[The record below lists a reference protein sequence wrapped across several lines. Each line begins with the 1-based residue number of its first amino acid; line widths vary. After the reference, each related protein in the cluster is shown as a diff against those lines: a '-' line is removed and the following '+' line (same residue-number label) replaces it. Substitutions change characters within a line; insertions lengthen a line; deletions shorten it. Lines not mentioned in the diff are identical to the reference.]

1 MSSTKPRRSPNR
13 AVHALGKPAARQARR
28 AATGR
33 GAQPSSGSR
42 VVEDNVR
49 VVGQL
54 EDASRGSA
62 SWAERAGDRVAS
74 FAGTMYFIGAHALFF
89 AAWILA
95 NAGLVPGF
103 APFDPYPFT
112 FLTFC
117 VSLEAIFLTSIVLIS
132 QKRLGRLADERAH
145 LDLQI
150 NLLAEQESTETL
162 RLVRALCEHTGAAVK
177 ADAAIASALAEPTRP
192 SAVAKAVKR
201 HLEQQH
207 DK

>member
-1 MSSTKPRRSPNR
+1 MSSTKPRRSPSL
-13 AVHALGKPAARQARR
+13 ALGKPATQQARQARR
-28 AATGR
+28 A
-33 GAQPSSGSR
+33 GASSGAKPSSGSR
-42 VVEDNVR
+42 VVENNVR

-62 SWAERAGDRVAS
+62 SWAERTGDRVAGA
-74 FAGTMYFIGAHALFF
+74 AGTMYFIAAHALFF
-89 AAWILA
+89 AAWIVA
-95 NAGLVPGF
+95 NSGLLPGF
-103 APFDPYPFT
+103 APFDPFPFT

-150 NLLAEQESTETL
+150 NLLTEQESTETL

-177 ADAAIASALAEPTRP
+177 SDEAIASALAEPTRP
-192 SAVAKAVKR
+192 GAVAKAVKR
-201 HLEQQH
+201 HLEQHH